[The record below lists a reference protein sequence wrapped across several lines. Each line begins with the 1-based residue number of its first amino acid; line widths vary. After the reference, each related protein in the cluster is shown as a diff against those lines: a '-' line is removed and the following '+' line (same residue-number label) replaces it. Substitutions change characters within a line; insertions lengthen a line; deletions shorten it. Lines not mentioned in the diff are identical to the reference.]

1 MQKRKIKGGVVN
13 ISEVIMMINNILNEL
28 EQLQSKELEGW
39 KEIGRR
45 IVIDDLKRELLKAV
59 RILLRA

>member
-28 EQLQSKELEGW
+28 EQLLSKELEGW
-39 KEIGRR
+39 KEIGRQ
-45 IVIDDLKRELLKAV
+45 IVIDDLKRELLKAIRV
-59 RILLRA
+59 LLRA

>member
-1 MQKRKIKGGVVN
+1 
-13 ISEVIMMINNILNEL
+13 MMINNILNEL